1 MCAGPVARGTQDFA
15 PFGAAAPDGQ
25 AGSWPETCM
34 RSACCGLA
42 RYHLSAHSEEV
53 TVAWILAEF
62 PWEIPTVWAEIPILG
77 TLGWVFGRNG
87 ESADWWDAGDCVCV
101 FVRM

>member
-25 AGSWPETCM
+25 AGSWPETCT
-34 RSACCGLA
+34 LA

-77 TLGWVFGRNG
+77 TLGWVSGRNG
-87 ESADWWDAGDCVCV
+87 ESADWWDAGD
-101 FVRM
+101 